1 MIERDFELLRA
12 LSELV
17 RTSGSEWVEARDAEA
32 AATEAGIGGDD
43 FMESLD
49 VLRHRRLA
57 DVETGINGNPLAVE
71 ITPVGFD
78 VYALR
83 FIDDY
88 EPTLQGAAR
97 WLFDHGDDYPS
108 NKQMAEAIHADMM
121 LANHI
126 IRVFASRDWL
136 RYGSMDMSGEMPV
149 YDVQSYY
156 AAKLDA
162 GLSPTTVRKHHNVL
176 HAALRHAVRL
186 QLLAVNPADSVV
198 PPRIVRKE
206 MHFLDA
212 GQSAAMLRA
221 AAGTR
226 LYMPLLLALGTG
238 MRRGELLG
246 LRWSDVDLDGG
257 TLIVTQT
264 VQEAFGQLH
273 IKEPKTAKSQRRITL
288 PALVVDA
295 LRAYRTEQAKE
306 TLASPPGEAES
317 GLVLRAPDGGP
328 WWPSNFNRTWQRFK
342 GREALAIRFHDL
354 RHSHASQLLT
364 AGVHVKV
371 VSERLGHASVGITL
385 DTYSHVIPALQE
397 EAAEKIDAGLRAA
410 LAG

>member
-1 MIERDFELLRA
+1 MTGRLYYNRHRKKWQCIVECGKDADGRRKQIFRDARTKAEARQILQKLLHDLEDGTHVEPHNLTVAEYLRSHHA
-12 LSELV
+12 DHARHHASP
-17 RTSGSEWVEARDAEA
+17 RTHECNGYLVEAHLVPGLGAHKL
-32 AATEAGIGGDD
+32 TE
-43 FMESLD
+43 
-49 VLRHRRLA
+49 LRPAHL
-57 DVETGINGNPLAVE
+57 
-71 ITPVGFD
+71 
-78 VYALR
+78 
-83 FIDDY
+83 
-88 EPTLQGAAR
+88 
-97 WLFDHGDDYPS
+97 
-108 NKQMAEAIHADMM
+108 
-121 LANHI
+121 
-126 IRVFASRDWL
+126 
-136 RYGSMDMSGEMPV
+136 
-149 YDVQSYY
+149 QSYY
-156 AAKLDA
+156 SAKLDR

-198 PPRIVRKE
+198 PPRIVHKE
-206 MHFLDA
+206 MRFLDA

-306 TLASPPGEAES
+306 TLARAPRSAES
-317 GLVLRAPDGGP
+317 DLVLTSPDGGP
-328 WWPSNFNRTWQRFK
+328 WWPSYFNRTWQRFK
-342 GREALAIRFHDL
+342 KRQGLAVRFHDL
-354 RHSHASQLLT
+354 RHTHATQLLK
-364 AGVHVKV
+364 AGVHPKV
-371 VSERLGHASVGITL
+371 VSERLGHASIGITL
-385 DTYSHVIPALQE
+385 DTYSHVMPGMQE
-397 EAAEKIDAGLRAA
+397 EAAEKIDAGLRKA